1 LAPIP
6 FGNSAST
13 KLGCPVCF
21 TAIVI
26 PPSFALS

>member
-1 LAPIP
+1 LTPAP
-6 FGNSAST
+6 FGKSASK

-26 PPSFALS
+26 RKALP

>member
-1 LAPIP
+1 LLPAP
-6 FGNSAST
+6 FGNSASI

-26 PPSFALS
+26 SPRSA

>member
-1 LAPIP
+1 LAPAP

-26 PPSFALS
+26 LQGFA